1 MKSENK
7 KLIIWIFVVAVI
19 FVVILCLLIPY
30 IKESKLDAKMSSEIQ
45 ALRETPAAE
54 YCENNWWILDIKVD
68 ELDDVYWEYKIYWVC
83 NFDDWSACEVVE
95 YFRWEC
101 LSASEQSEK
110 ETLYCSDWSVCDD
123 NSESLNNWIED
134 INDMEIE
141 DDSFIETMDSGEFDV
156 LDEFEDIDD
165 ADIDALYDYYE
176 SEFTNTG
183 NEEWIESL

>member
-1 MKSENK
+1 MKRDNK
-7 KLIIWIFVVAVI
+7 KIIIWIFVIIVIVIVA
-19 FVVILCLLIPY
+19 FVLIPL
-30 IKESKLDAKMSSEIQ
+30 IKKSRLNAKIQAEIQ

-54 YCENNWWILDIKVD
+54 YCENDWWELDIKVD
-68 ELDDVYWEYKIYWVC
+68 EESGVYWMC
-83 NFDDWSACEVVE
+83 NFEDWSACEIVE

-101 LSASEQSEK
+101 FSASEKEEK

-141 DDSFIETMDSGEFDV
+141 DDAFIEAMDSGEFDV
-156 LDEFEDIDD
+156 LDEIEDIDD
-165 ADIDALYDYYE
+165 VDIDALYDYYE

>member
-1 MKSENK
+1 MKIENK
-7 KLIIWIFVVAVI
+7 KLAIWFFVLIVIIVVACV
-19 FVVILCLLIPY
+19 LMPLIRN
-30 IKESKLDAKMSSEIQ
+30 SRLNAKTQVEMQ
-45 ALRETPAAE
+45 TLRETPAAR
-54 YCENNWWILDIKVD
+54 YCENDWWKLDIRVD
-68 ELDDVYWEYKIYWVC
+68 ETSGVYGMC
-83 NFDDWSACEVVE
+83 NFDDWSACEIMD

-101 LSASEQSEK
+101 LSLSEEQK
-110 ETLYCSDWSVCDD
+110 ETLYCSDWSLCDD

-141 DDSFIETMDSGEFDV
+141 DDAFIETMDSGEFDV

-165 ADIDALYDYYE
+165 ADIDALYNYYE